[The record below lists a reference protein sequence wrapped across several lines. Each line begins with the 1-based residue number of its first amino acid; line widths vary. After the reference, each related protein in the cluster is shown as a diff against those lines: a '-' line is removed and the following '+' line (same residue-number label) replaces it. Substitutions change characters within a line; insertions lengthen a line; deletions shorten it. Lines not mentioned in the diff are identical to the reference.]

1 MQTKYK
7 DSVSGLYFYDKAVS
21 VYIKMMSKP
30 VSEQFLIM
38 RGETP
43 IDKVV

>member
-1 MQTKYK
+1 M
-7 DSVSGLYFYDKAVS
+7 SGLYFYDKTVKN
-21 VYIKMMSKP
+21 YMKMLSKP
-30 VSEQFLIM
+30 VCDQFLTL

>member
-1 MQTKYK
+1 M
-7 DSVSGLYFYDKAVS
+7 SGLYFYDKAVS
-21 VYIKMMSKP
+21 SYIKMLSKP